1 MTSMYLQPTHS
12 TYHEGLL
19 LFAHLLMNVDGFVD
33 ERERKALEEIR
44 REENIPEETFSTFQE
59 ALIKKS
65 EKELFQDGIDLLNSC
80 SDQERLCALVHLY
93 LLTES
98 DLSIHP
104 REVRLLLYSLRR
116 THVDF
121 DEIELTARLVKA
133 NKATSQRA
141 SSLEL
146 YKSLTNGL

>member
-1 MTSMYLQPTHS
+1 MKATYSPPLHS
-12 TYHEGLL
+12 VYHQGLL
-19 LFAHLLMNVDGFVD
+19 LFAHLLMNVDGVVD
-33 ERERKALEEIR
+33 ERELKALQEIR
-44 REENIPEETFSTFQE
+44 QEEDIPEVTFAAFRETI
-59 ALIKKS
+59 ARKP
-65 EKELFQDGIDLLNSC
+65 EKDLYHEGIDLLNSC

-141 SSLEL
+141 ASLEL